1 MTMKRVSLAL
11 YAGVMVFALAA
22 CAVPEKMSKAPE
34 PVAVT
39 ASVLAGTEWTA
50 FAIDGLTEVVSP
62 KPKLRWDLS
71 QRVSGTGGCN
81 AFGAPS
87 TVAGDSFRVGP
98 LVPVGKMCL
107 TLPGGQ
113 EDLFFK
119 ALELARQA
127 HLEQDQLVLMDASGK
142 LVMRLF
148 KTK

>member
-1 MTMKRVSLAL
+1 MTMKRIGLAL
-11 YAGVMVFALAA
+11 YAGVMVAALAA
-22 CAVPEKMSKAPE
+22 CAAPETMSKTPE
-34 PVAVT
+34 PVALT
-39 ASVLAGTEWTA
+39 ASALAGTEWTA
-50 FAIDGLTEVVSP
+50 FAIDGLAEVVSP

-87 TVAGDSFRVGP
+87 TVAEGNFRVGP

-107 TLPGGQ
+107 TLPGAQ

-127 HLEQDQLVLMDASGK
+127 HLEQDQLVLTDANAK
-142 LVMRLF
+142 QVMRLF